1 MSGHVIPSPA
11 ETTVSVVI
19 PVGSSVD
26 RLSEQLDALT
36 NQSYEGPRDLIVS
49 CNGVSVHD
57 VEPLLAS
64 VRAHGWTAR
73 TVDSSSV
80 RGPSHARNVGW
91 RAAHSELI
99 LFCDDDDLVEMHWMA
114 AMVEA
119 LASDDIVG
127 GALELSRLNTAAA
140 AAVFGSGPEGLPTKF
155 SYLPFSPSCNLALR
169 RSVLVALDGF
179 DEDLLCGEDIDLC
192 WRAAQ
197 SGNVLRF
204 APQAIVHYRL
214 RASVRAV
221 YEQARDYGRDDI
233 HLLQKHRAA
242 GAVWTTRDSA
252 REVLSAARALL
263 VSPLSSAARLRA
275 AARSGAVIGRLQGRR
290 RMAPVD

>member
-1 MSGHVIPSPA
+1 MSASAAPGPS
-11 ETTVSVVI
+11 TVSVVI
-19 PVGSSVD
+19 PVGSRLD
-26 RLSEQLDALT
+26 RLIEQLDALAG
-36 NQSYEGPRDLIVS
+36 QSYDGPRELIVS
-49 CNGVSVHD
+49 CNGVGVGE
-57 VEPLLAS
+57 VEPMLESL
-64 VRAHGWTAR
+64 RARGWAAR
-73 TVDSSSV
+73 TVDSSAI

-91 RAAHSELI
+91 RSTTSDLV
-99 LFCDDDDLVEMHWMA
+99 LFCDDDDLVETHWMA
-114 AMVEA
+114 AMIEA
-119 LASDDIVG
+119 LEHSDIVG
-127 GALELSRLNTAAA
+127 GALELSRLNERAAA
-140 AAVFGSGPEGLPTKF
+140 MVFGSGAEGLPTKF

-169 RSVLVALDGF
+169 RSVLAELDGF
-179 DEDLLCGEDIDLC
+179 DEDLLCGEDIDFC

-214 RASVRAV
+214 RASLRAV

-290 RMAPVD
+290 RMARLD